1 MDNEKVNILVKDSI
15 TDALLTLLKKKTLD
29 KISITEIVNK
39 AGVGRV
45 SFYRNF
51 DSKEDILEKYLI
63 KVTDDFIQNSGIDF
77 KHNDTKTY
85 IIILFKH
92 LEKYKDFT
100 FNLYKSNC
108 LYLVE
113 KQFKRIF
120 EMRNYD
126 YSEYKR
132 QFYIGGIYNIYY
144 YWLVN
149 GYKETPEEIANNLVD
164 LLQK

>member
-1 MDNEKVNILVKDSI
+1 MHH
-15 TDALLTLLKKKTLD
+15 D
-29 KISITEIVNK
+29 KQISITEITNK

-51 DSKEDILEKYLI
+51 DSKEDIINKYLTKI
-63 KVTDDFIQNSGIDF
+63 TDGFMATSGIDF
-77 KHNDTKTY
+77 KNNDMKTY
-85 IIILFKH
+85 ITILFKH

-100 FNLYKSNC
+100 YNLYKSNV

-113 KQFKRIF
+113 KQFKRVF
-120 EMRNYD
+120 EMKNYD
-126 YSEYKR
+126 YNEYKR

-149 GYKETPEEIANNLVD
+149 GFKETPEELANYLID
-164 LLQK
+164 LLEK

>member
-1 MDNEKVNILVKDSI
+1 MKDVNVLVKDSI
-15 TDALLTLLKKKTLD
+15 TDALLTLLKNKTLD
-29 KISITEIVNK
+29 KISITEITNK

-51 DSKEDILEKYLI
+51 DNKEDIIDKYLE
-63 KVTDDFIQNSGIDF
+63 KVTDEFIQNSGIDF
-77 KHNDTKTY
+77 KNNDTKTY
-85 IIILFKH
+85 ITILFKH
-92 LEKYKDFT
+92 LEQYKDFT
-100 FNLYKSNC
+100 INLYKSNC

-126 YSEYKR
+126 YNEYKR
-132 QFYIGGIYNIYY
+132 QFYIGGIYNIYH

-149 GYKETPEEIANNLVD
+149 GFKETPEELANNLVD

>member
-1 MDNEKVNILVKDSI
+1 MEQEKLNVLVKDAI
-15 TDALLTLLKKKTLD
+15 TDALFKLLNKKTLD

-51 DSKEDILEKYLI
+51 DSKEDIIEKYLI
-63 KVTDDFIQNSGIDF
+63 KITDDFIETSGISF
-77 KHNDTKTY
+77 KNNDTRTY
-85 IIILFKH
+85 ITILFNH
-92 LEKYKDFT
+92 LEKYKEFT
-100 FNLYKSNC
+100 YNLYKSNC

-120 EMRNYD
+120 ELRNYN
-126 YSEYKR
+126 YNEYKK
-132 QFYIGGIYNIYY
+132 QFYIGGIYNIYH
-144 YWLVN
+144 YWLIN
-149 GYKETPEEIANNLVD
+149 GFKETPEQLANNLAN

>member
-1 MDNEKVNILVKDSI
+1 MKDLNVLVRDSI
-15 TDALLTLLKKKTLD
+15 TDALLELLSKKTLD
-29 KISITEIVNK
+29 RISITEITNK

-51 DSKEDILEKYLI
+51 GSKEDIIEKYLE
-63 KVTDDFIQNSGIDF
+63 KVTDEFIQNSGIDF
-77 KHNDTKTY
+77 KNNDVQTY
-85 IIILFKH
+85 ITILFKH
-92 LEKYKDFT
+92 LEKYKDLT
-100 FNLYKSNC
+100 SSLYNSNC

-120 EMRNYD
+120 EIRNYD
-126 YSEYKR
+126 YNEYKR
-132 QFYIGGIYNIYY
+132 QFYVGGIYSIYY

-149 GYKETPEEIANNLVD
+149 GFKETPEELANNLAD

>member
-1 MDNEKVNILVKDSI
+1 MDNEKINILVKDSI
-15 TDALLTLLKKKTLD
+15 TNALLKLLNKKTLD
-29 KISITEIVNK
+29 KISITEITSK

-51 DSKEDILEKYLI
+51 DSKEDIIDKYLE
-63 KVTDDFIQNSGIDF
+63 KVTDEFIQNSGIDF
-77 KHNDTKTY
+77 KHNDVKTY
-85 IIILFKH
+85 ITVLFKH

-100 FNLYKSNC
+100 NSLYKSNC

-120 EMRNYD
+120 EMKNYD
-126 YSEYKR
+126 YNEYKR

-144 YWLVN
+144 YWLMN
-149 GYKETPEEIANNLVD
+149 DYKETPEELANNLVD

>member
-1 MDNEKVNILVKDSI
+1 MKDVNILVKDSI
-15 TDALLTLLKKKTLD
+15 TEALLTLLKNKTID
-29 KISITEIVNK
+29 KISITEITNK

-51 DSKEDILEKYLI
+51 DSKEDILDQYLE
-63 KVTDDFIQNSGIDF
+63 KVTDEFIQNSGIDF
-77 KHNDTKTY
+77 KHNDVNTY
-85 IIILFKH
+85 ITILFKH

-100 FNLYKSNC
+100 NSLYKSDC

-120 EMRNYD
+120 EKKNYN
-126 YSEYKR
+126 YNEYKK
-132 QFYIGGIYNIYY
+132 QFYIGGIYNIYH

-149 GYKETPEEIANNLVD
+149 GYKETPEELANNLVD